1 VVGAV
6 LAGLV
11 LPSSATGYVQ
21 KRTLFPGVTYTR
33 EVTWRAGGPLVLHVL
48 RGPRPGGLYHLK
60 PVLSG
65 ETVSGVETV
74 TQMQR
79 RYSARA
85 TVAGVNGDYFSLPSG
100 HPNSLLVRKN
110 VLLSRPLAQRSSMGI
125 GLDGLLRV
133 SRVRF
138 SGTWT
143 VEGLAAHPLSE
154 LNRPL
159 RRPGAA
165 LFTSSWGARTPASR
179 RVVEVVLPR
188 ITVVR
193 PNAQA
198 GGIVLRRRLGGG
210 HPIPPGGAVLQLRGS
225 WWIASMREAKPG
237 RKVAF
242 EVRLDPWWSDV
253 RDAIG
258 GGPVLVQDGVPVA
271 NASEAFTSYQ
281 LDPRHPRTAVGQLA
295 NGRVIMVVVDG
306 RSPASW
312 GLTNWQ
318 MALELARLGA
328 VRAMGFDGG
337 GSSTIA
343 FDRQVLNAP
352 SDGRERLVGDAL
364 LLFYFGVYTPQ
375 PRYRS
380 FSPNGDGVAD
390 VQRLRTKIVRR
401 SDVLLRLVR
410 PDGAVRWRSRGT
422 RLPGTFANTFSSTRA
437 IEGTWRWVVSATDA
451 RGRTSQM
458 ARSFVV
464 NKTLGFL
471 QLSKERMRVRS
482 FSGGR
487 LVVSVRLTN
496 PARFGVTVRR
506 RGRIVRTLYFNPQLR
521 PGAYAVVWNGK
532 NAANRIVRSGIY
544 TVRVRAHN
552 ALGTTML
559 ERTVRVRRV
568 ALPSPS
574 PG

>member
-1 VVGAV
+1 
-6 LAGLV
+6 L
-11 LPSSATGYVQ
+11 T
-21 KRTLFPGVTYTR
+21 
-33 EVTWRAGGPLVLHVL
+33 
-48 RGPRPGGLYHLK
+48 
-60 PVLSG
+60 
-65 ETVSGVETV
+65 
-74 TQMQR
+74 
-79 RYSARA
+79 
-85 TVAGVNGDYFSLPSG
+85 
-100 HPNSLLVRKN
+100 
-110 VLLSRPLAQRSSMGI
+110 
-125 GLDGLLRV
+125 
-133 SRVRF
+133 
-138 SGTWT
+138 
-143 VEGLAAHPLSE
+143 E

-159 RRPGAA
+159 GKPGAA

-179 RVVEVVLPR
+179 RVVEVVLSR
-188 ITVVR
+188 ISVVR
-193 PNAQA
+193 PNAKA

-281 LDPRHPRTAVGQLA
+281 LDPRHPRTAVGQLG

-318 MALELARLGA
+318 MALEMARLGA

-343 FDRQVLNAP
+343 FDGRVLNIP
-352 SDGRERLVGDAL
+352 SDGRERPVGDAL
-364 LLFYFGVYTPQ
+364 LLFYFGVYTPP
-375 PRYRS
+375 PRFHS

-390 VQRLRTKIVRR
+390 AQRLPTKIVRR
-401 SDVLLRLVR
+401 SDVLQRLIR
-410 PDGAVRWRSRGT
+410 PDGAVHWRSRKAL
-422 RLPGTFANTFSSTRA
+422 LPGTFVKTFSSRRA
-437 IEGTWRWVVSATDA
+437 MEGTWHWVVSATDN
-451 RGRTSQM
+451 RGRSSKM
-458 ARSFVV
+458 ERAFVL

-471 QLSKERMRVRS
+471 QLSKRRMLVRP

-487 LVVSVRLTN
+487 LVISVHLAN

-506 RGRIVRTLYFNPQLR
+506 RSRVVRTLYFDPQLG
-521 PGAYAVVWNGK
+521 PGVYAVVWNGR
-532 NAANRIVRSGIY
+532 NAANRLVRSGTY

-552 ALGTTML
+552 ALGTTIL
-559 ERTVRVRRV
+559 ERSVRVRRV
-568 ALPSPS
+568 ALASPS
-574 PG
+574 AS